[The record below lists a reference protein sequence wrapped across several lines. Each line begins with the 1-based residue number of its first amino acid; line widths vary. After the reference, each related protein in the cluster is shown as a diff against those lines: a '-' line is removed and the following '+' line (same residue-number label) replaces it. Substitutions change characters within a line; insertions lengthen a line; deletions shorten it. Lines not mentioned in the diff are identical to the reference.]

1 MRKLLTQTRFTLASI
16 LLVLIV
22 LLAAICGSVASPA
35 SESITLK
42 ELLAKHLEAIGPAS
56 ARGSAKTRI
65 ISGASQVVFRTPP
78 PGQAT
83 GRALLASDGGKTLI
97 AMSFPSP
104 VYRREQFSFDGR
116 KFGAAFIT
124 PGVRSSLGSFLM
136 NHSVMFK
143 EGLMGGTLSSAWPLL
158 DLEARGPHLE
168 YAGRKNAGGQILHE
182 VRYLVRGGSDLK
194 ISLFFN
200 HPAFEHVRTVYERVI
215 AAQIGDR
222 TYANIQERDTR
233 YTLVEEFSEFRTEGG
248 LNLPHTYRIKLS
260 IDNTGGTFL
269 ADWEMNLTEFTLN
282 EPIDP
287 QSFNPEQ
294 VSFGKPGH
302 RGIAA
307 IADARPH

>member
-1 MRKLLTQTRFTLASI
+1 MRKLLAQPRPTLTSI
-16 LLVLIV
+16 LLVVIA
-22 LLAAICGSVASPA
+22 LLAGIFGSVASSV
-35 SESITLK
+35 SEKITLK
-42 ELLAKHLEAIGPAS
+42 ELLAKHLDAIGPAGARAS
-56 ARGSAKTRI
+56 ANTKI
-65 ISGASQVVFRTPP
+65 ISGTSQVVFRTPP

-83 GRALLASDGGKTLI
+83 GRALLASDGVKNLI

-104 VYRREQFSFDGR
+104 VYRREQFRFDGR

-136 NHSVMFK
+136 THSAVFK

-182 VRYLVRGGSDLK
+182 VKYLMRGGSDLK

-200 HPAFEHVRTVYERVI
+200 HPTLNHVRTVYERVI

-248 LNLPHTYRIKLS
+248 LNLPHRYRIKLS
-260 IDNTGGTFL
+260 IDGTGGTFL

-294 VSFGKPGH
+294 TSVNTLDH
-302 RGIAA
+302 RGPTA